1 MNAIF
6 DNIFN
11 SPYINEFTA
20 TQFLLL
26 VICGLLVGLLITAF
40 YTYRNECSQGFI
52 ITLALVPAIVSIV
65 ILTVSDNIGTGIAVA
80 GAFSLVR
87 FRSIPG
93 TAKEIGAIFMAMG
106 AGLLN
111 GVGYVGYA
119 VLFTL
124 IMGTAYVVYNRL
136 DLGRTK
142 DRREHQVLSIS
153 IPEDLDFSK
162 EFDDILEEYTSSF
175 RLTRVKTTNMGSM
188 FRLTYDIVPRDPVKQ
203 KDMIDKIRCRNGNL
217 EVSVSDIRDDMATL

>member
-1 MNAIF
+1 
-6 DNIFN
+6 
-11 SPYINEFTA
+11 
-20 TQFLLL
+20 
-26 VICGLLVGLLITAF
+26 
-40 YTYRNECSQGFI
+40 
-52 ITLALVPAIVSIV
+52 
-65 ILTVSDNIGTGIAVA
+65 
-80 GAFSLVR
+80 
-87 FRSIPG
+87 
-93 TAKEIGAIFMAMG
+93 MG

-142 DRREHQVLSIS
+142 DRQEHQVLNIS

>member
-40 YTYRNECSQGFI
+40 YTYRNEYSQGFV

-93 TAKEIGAIFMAMG
+93 TAKEIGS
-106 AGLLN
+106 
-111 GVGYVGYA
+111 VV
-119 VLFTL
+119 VL
-124 IMGTAYVVYNRL
+124 
-136 DLGRTK
+136 
-142 DRREHQVLSIS
+142 Q
-153 IPEDLDFSK
+153 
-162 EFDDILEEYTSSF
+162 
-175 RLTRVKTTNMGSM
+175 
-188 FRLTYDIVPRDPVKQ
+188 
-203 KDMIDKIRCRNGNL
+203 
-217 EVSVSDIRDDMATL
+217 